1 MRVFPPS
8 FFVTILR
15 RRQRRNVQK
24 TKHLLK
30 TVMAYFLGAVRI
42 SLVFRQV
49 GCARA
54 TESLHCPGMVA
65 FYFQITRKQADRF
78 EASPTI

>member
-15 RRQRRNVQK
+15 RRQRRTVQK

-30 TVMAYFLGAVRI
+30 TVLACFLGIGRI
-42 SLVFRQV
+42 YLVFRKLD
-49 GCARA
+49 CARA

-78 EASPTI
+78 EASPMI